1 MSGKTHPQEK
11 HLLEYYKKIL
21 SREHCEREAAWV
33 KKEYPGSAHVL
44 LPALRERW
52 RFLN

>member
-1 MSGKTHPQEK
+1 MSGKTHPHEK

-44 LPALRERW
+44 LPALRDMW
-52 RFLN
+52 QKLD